1 MKKII
6 FLLGLL
12 YCFACE
18 NEAVEPPAPP
28 VPKGTFL
35 FHLHN
40 YIDLQEIDLYGIEY
54 QTSEGRSI
62 VLDYTEMYISEI
74 QLLKEDGSLYSI
86 PGKILLKNF
95 RDQTYEV
102 AEVPVG
108 KYKSVHFKVGLPAAV
123 NALAPKDSAILDQP
137 AMWWNSSA
145 QANGYLFMNVQ
156 GKIDTSADLS
166 HSPVPFVYKIGTNA
180 NYVAVKMPEREF
192 TIKEDTYFYG
202 HIIVDYSQLFKGL
215 ALNKASN
222 LSVQTI
228 AENANATA
236 QQIVCNIPSMF
247 IYE

>member
-6 FLLGLL
+6 FLITLL

-18 NEAVEPPAPP
+18 SEVVNPPEPP

-108 KYKSVHFKVGLPAAV
+108 KYKSVHFKVGLPPGV
-123 NALAPKDSAILDQP
+123 NALAPKDSAFLNRP
-137 AMWWNSSA
+137 TMWWSETA

-166 HSPVPFVYKIGTNA
+166 HAPVPFVYKIGTNA
-180 NYVAVKMPEREF
+180 NFVAVKMPEREF

-228 AENANATA
+228 ADNANATA
-236 QQIVCNIPSMF
+236 QQIVRNIPCMF

>member
-6 FLLGLL
+6 FLITLL

-18 NEAVEPPAPP
+18 SEVVNPPEPPVA
-28 VPKGTFL
+28 KGTFL

-54 QTSEGRSI
+54 QTEEGRSM

-74 QLLKEDGSLYSI
+74 QLLKEDGSLYTI
-86 PGKILLKNF
+86 PSKILLKNF
-95 RDQTYEV
+95 KDQTYEV

-108 KYKSVHFKVGLPAAV
+108 KYKSVHFKVGLPPAV
-123 NALAPKDSAILDQP
+123 NALSPKDSTFLNQAT
-137 AMWWNSSA
+137 MWWNSAA

-166 HSPVPFVYKIGTNA
+166 HAPVPFVYKIGTNA
-180 NYVAVKMPEREF
+180 NFVAVKMPEREF

-228 AENANATA
+228 ADNASATA
-236 QQIVCNIPSMF
+236 QQIVRNIPSMF

>member
-6 FLLGLL
+6 FLLGLV

-18 NEAVEPPAPP
+18 NEAVDPPAPP
-28 VPKGTFL
+28 VAKGTFL

-54 QTSEGRSI
+54 QTAEGRSI

-74 QLLKEDGSLYSI
+74 QLLKEDGSLYTV

-95 RDQTYEV
+95 KDQTYEV
-102 AEVPVG
+102 GKVPVG
-108 KYKSVHFKVGLPAAV
+108 KYKSVQFKVGLPATV
-123 NALAPKDSAILDQP
+123 NALALKDSAILNQP

-145 QANGYLFMNVQ
+145 QANGYVFMNVQ

-166 HSPVPFVYKIGTNA
+166 HAPVPFVYKIGTNVNFA
-180 NYVAVKMPEREF
+180 VVKMPEREF
-192 TIKEDTYFYG
+192 TIKEDNSFYG
-202 HIIVDYSQLFKGL
+202 HIIVDYSQLFKGF
-215 ALNKASN
+215 ALNKTSN

-228 AENANATA
+228 ADNATATA
-236 QQIVCNIPSMF
+236 QQIVRNIPSMF

>member
-1 MKKII
+1 MKKIL

-18 NEAVEPPAPP
+18 NEAIAPPEPPVA
-28 VPKGTFL
+28 KGTFL

-74 QLLKEDGSLYSI
+74 QLLKEDGTMYSI

-108 KYKSVHFKVGLPAAV
+108 KYKSVYFKVGLPAAV
-123 NALAPKDSAILDQP
+123 NALAPKDSAILNQP
-137 AMWWNSSA
+137 AMWWSSSA

-166 HSPVPFVYKIGTNA
+166 HPPVPFVYKIGTNA
-180 NYVAVKMPEREF
+180 NFVAVKMPEREF

-215 ALNKASN
+215 ALNKSSN

-228 AENANATA
+228 ADNANAIA
-236 QQIVCNIPSMF
+236 QQIVRNIPSMF

>member
-1 MKKII
+1 MKWYPS
-6 FLLGLL
+6 LNHLW
-12 YCFACE
+12 
-18 NEAVEPPAPP
+18 
-28 VPKGTFL
+28 PKELFL

-74 QLLKEDGSLYSI
+74 QLLKEDGSLYTV

-123 NALAPKDSAILDQP
+123 NALAPKDSAFLNRP
-137 AMWWNSSA
+137 TMWWSETV

-228 AENANATA
+228 ADNANATS
-236 QQIVCNIPSMF
+236 QQIVRNIPSMF